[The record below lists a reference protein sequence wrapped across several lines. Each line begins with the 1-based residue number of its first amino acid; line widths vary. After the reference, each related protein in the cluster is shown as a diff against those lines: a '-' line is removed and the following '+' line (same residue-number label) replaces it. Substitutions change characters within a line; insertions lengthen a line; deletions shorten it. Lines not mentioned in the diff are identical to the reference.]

1 MTVTRKDL
9 ECNAVRHVLAGSP
22 LAGQLLS
29 DEQLEASLQQIL
41 ARRPPGPGL
50 WLFGYGSLVWNP
62 FVRFLER
69 RPGTVRGYHRSFCLW
84 SRINRGTPEQPGLAL
99 GLEPGGA
106 CRGSLF
112 RIDGAIAE
120 QELRILWRRE
130 MLMGSYHPRWVRARS
145 RGEDLTALTFVI
157 NRGGHGYAG
166 KLSEAQIVDT
176 MLRAAGLY
184 GSSADYLM
192 RTVEGLNH
200 CGIRDARLERLRDLV
215 AARMAE
221 RKPGAAPPQAS

>member
-1 MTVTRKDL
+1 MTVTRSDL
-9 ECNAVRHVLAGSP
+9 ETNALRQTLEGSP
-22 LAGQLLS
+22 LAGQMLS
-29 DEQLEASLQQIL
+29 EEALEASLQQTL
-41 ARRPPGPGL
+41 ARRPEGPSL

-84 SRINRGTPEQPGLAL
+84 SRINRGTPERPGLAL

-112 RIDGAIAE
+112 RIDAAIAE

-145 RGEDLTALTFVI
+145 RSEDLIALTFVI
-157 NRGGHGYAG
+157 NRSAPGYAG
-166 KLSEAQIVDT
+166 KLSETQIVDT

-184 GSSADYLM
+184 GSSADYLL

-200 CGIRDARLERLRDLV
+200 CGIRDTRLERLRDLV
-215 AARMAE
+215 AARL
-221 RKPGAAPPQAS
+221 AARDGTAPTQQQS

>member
-1 MTVTRKDL
+1 MPVTRSDL
-9 ECNAVRHVLAGSP
+9 EANSLRLALADSP
-22 LAGQLLS
+22 LARHLLS
-29 DEQLEASLQQIL
+29 DEELEASLQQTL
-41 ARRPPGPGL
+41 ARRPPGPDL

-84 SRINRGTPEQPGLAL
+84 SRINRGTPDQPGLAL

-112 RIDGAIAE
+112 RIDAAIAE

-130 MLMGSYHPRWVRARS
+130 MMMGSYHPRWVRARS
-145 RGEDLTALTFVI
+145 RGEELTALTFAI
-157 NRGGHGYAG
+157 NRDGTNYAG
-166 KLSEAQIVDT
+166 KLSEARIVDI

-184 GSSADYLM
+184 GSSADYLL
-192 RTVEGLNH
+192 RTVEGLAH

-215 AARMAE
+215 VAARE
-221 RKPGAAPPQAS
+221 RGTPAIDNP

>member
-1 MTVTRKDL
+1 MTVTRNDL
-9 ECNAVRHVLAGSP
+9 EANSLRPALAGSP
-22 LAGQLLS
+22 LAGELLS
-29 DEQLEASLQQIL
+29 DEALEASLQQAL
-41 ARRPPGPGL
+41 ERRPPGPDF

-112 RIDGAIAE
+112 RIDAAIAE

-145 RGEDLTALTFVI
+145 RGETLSALTFVI
-157 NRGGHGYAG
+157 NRDGSNYAG
-166 KLSEAQIVDT
+166 KLSEDCIVNT

-184 GSSADYLM
+184 GSSAEYLL
-192 RTVEGLNH
+192 RTVEGLAH
-200 CGIRDARLERLRDLV
+200 CGIRDVRLERLRDLV
-215 AARMAE
+215 AARLT
-221 RKPGAAPPQAS
+221 AAPPPPSC